1 MNKKNLYTIY
11 KCRPCMCKSISK
23 ILLLDTK
30 IGVRKCIKIDDDMGH
45 KNGCTFPD
53 IGNVRRQMR

>member
-1 MNKKNLYTIY
+1 MNEKKLYTIY
-11 KCRPCMCKSISK
+11 KCRHCMCISISK

-45 KNGCTFPD
+45 KRWPYLPGHW
-53 IGNVRRQMR
+53 

>member
-1 MNKKNLYTIY
+1 
-11 KCRPCMCKSISK
+11 MCITISK

-45 KNGCTFPD
+45 KRWPYLPGHW
-53 IGNVRRQMR
+53 